1 MLRHSLRVNSVAF
14 LTDGERLATA
24 SGDGLVRVWNITAGT
39 VETSRRGHAAGIWS
53 LAIDPVTQ
61 LTATGSADGSG
72 RLWSLAATGGP
83 VVPLGGRGLALCNS
97 STGNG
102 LAAGLADERVAL
114 LDAHTLADPRQF
126 ESGAAGRVNDVTTTP
141 DGQTLVAACD
151 DGTVRRWTLPAGLP
165 LPPLPLHRRRVY

>member
-1 MLRHSLRVNSVAF
+1 MRVNSVAF
-14 LTDGERLATA
+14 LTDGDRLATA

-39 VETSRRGHAAGIWS
+39 VEASRRGHAAGIWS

-83 VVPLGGRGLALCNS
+83 VVSLGGRGLALCNS

-102 LAAGLADERVAL
+102 LAAGLADERASQL
-114 LDAHTLADPRQF
+114 
-126 ESGAAGRVNDVTTTP
+126 
-141 DGQTLVAACD
+141 
-151 DGTVRRWTLPAGLP
+151 AGLETSP
-165 LPPLPLHRRRVY
+165 FLRACARNFFFKVFPAPARPKVKDC